1 MGTSYNPKI
10 ITNNLVLSID
20 PANIKSYSAGQDS
33 YVNSV
38 SLMLDGE
45 SLNDSSQNG
54 FTITNS
60 NVTVSSAQYKY
71 GNSSLY
77 FNGTT
82 SYLSLNGESA
92 FSFGTG
98 DFTIET
104 WYYPSDT
111 NTEDTIYDTR
121 PLNTNS
127 SSYFTLR
134 RKSDGSLSL
143 LVNGIDLITGGTTTS
158 SWQHVAL
165 CRSSGTTRLFLN
177 GTQVGSSTFSLSYAI
192 TAGRPFIGAESYTPS
207 NNTFTLTGYL
217 DDFRVTKAA
226 RYTANFTPPAGP
238 LALPGRIT
246 DLTKN
251 KATASFLNGPIYASG
266 NVIFDGVNDYINIP
280 SSTNLTFG
288 TGDFT
293 MEVWFKTRAKTMLYP
308 TVLGINA
315 PYAANVWVLCDR
327 HNSTPTKFT
336 FHVANIASPLLTSLT
351 TPSNG
356 NWYQVVITRI
366 SNTWSMYVNGSLEA
380 TASSAGSLDGGVST
394 SINLG
399 RESASDNTYYDGNI
413 SILRMYKNKGL
424 TSNEV
429 LQNYNATKGRFGL

>member
-10 ITNNLVLSID
+10 ITNNLVLNID
-20 PANIKSYSAGQDS
+20 PANIKSYPASQDT
-33 YVNSV
+33 YINNV

-143 LVNGIDLITGGTTTS
+143 LVSGIDLITGGATTS

-217 DDFRVTKAA
+217 DNFRVTKAA

-238 LALPGRIT
+238 LPLPGRVT
-246 DLTKN
+246 DLTRN
-251 KATASFLNGPIYASG
+251 KAIGSFLNTPTY
-266 NVIFDGVNDYINIP
+266 
-280 SSTNLTFG
+280 SSTRGGIINFAGAAINSVGAGISIPYTSIYDLSTA
-288 TGDFT
+288 DFT
-293 MEVWFKTRAKTMLYP
+293 IEAWCYP
-308 TVLGINA
+308 TASAFYGVVIGRWSGYGATGNTSWCLRQNDTSKFQFAVSSNGSTEIA
-315 PYAANVWVLCDR
+315 ITDSQSFT
-327 HNSTPTKFT
+327 NSTWY
-336 FHVANIASPLLTSLT
+336 HLVGVRSGTSLSFYKNGVLVGT
-351 TPSNG
+351 TTAASMFNG
-356 NWYQVVITRI
+356 SASVTIGHANNQKDTFTGSI
-366 SNTWSMYVNGSLEA
+366 SNCK
-380 TASSAGSLDGGVST
+380 
-394 SINLG
+394 I
-399 RESASDNTYYDGNI
+399 
-413 SILRMYKNKGL
+413 YK
-424 TSNEV
+424 
-429 LQNYNATKGRFGL
+429 